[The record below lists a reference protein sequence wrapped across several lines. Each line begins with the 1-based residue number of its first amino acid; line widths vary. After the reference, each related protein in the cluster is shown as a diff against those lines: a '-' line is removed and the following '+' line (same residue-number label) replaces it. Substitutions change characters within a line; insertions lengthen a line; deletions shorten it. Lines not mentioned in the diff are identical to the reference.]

1 MDRERTDLIRSTPG
15 TMPPGGSTALRS
27 GIRPQA
33 GAVRTASD
41 DTDILRLL
49 SGAEFLA
56 DLFELVRSG
65 RFKYKGMGTLPHP
78 DADGTYPAKLIFRG
92 EGLTMVL
99 KPGGEWQTLL
109 EAGAGMDL
117 RIRML

>member
-1 MDRERTDLIRSTPG
+1 MNNERDHQ
-15 TMPPGGSTALRS
+15 
-27 GIRPQA
+27 RPY
-33 GAVRTASD
+33 S
-41 DTDILRLL
+41 
-49 SGAEFLA
+49 S
-56 DLFELVRSG
+56 
-65 RFKYKGMGTLPHP
+65 HP
-78 DADGTYPAKLIFRG
+78 DSDGTYPAKLIFRG